1 MKRVVIF
8 HNGGIGDTIMAT
20 PMMQMLYDNGYAID
34 LLLHSSL
41 NKTIITGLN
50 IFENI
55 YVIDKKSYLLFFVL
69 KNFKKYDYLIGTVG
83 ADVKK
88 LQMLALLIGVKEWF
102 GKYNEKNRHRI
113 DENIDAVKELLHKSQ
128 VKQSPYV
135 YLQENEKIIEKY
147 IEKNKKN
154 LGFAIGSGKNQK
166 FKRWDIENYKKLF
179 EKYQDENILVF
190 IGPDEIDLKKQL
202 RECKNIT
209 VVNESLKDT
218 IAIINHLDLLVGND
232 NGLMH
237 IGYALKK
244 KTLTLY
250 GMTNR
255 LEIGGYDEKIN
266 HYIDLELSCREN
278 GCFDSKIWG
287 IRCVRDS
294 FACLEKITPKMVRDR
309 IDAILKENR

>member
-1 MKRVVIF
+1 MKRVIIF

-20 PMMQMLYDNGYAID
+20 PMMQMLYDNGYTID

-55 YVIDKKSYLLFFVL
+55 YVIDKKSHLFFFAL
-69 KNFKKYDYLIGTVG
+69 RNFKKYDYLIGTVG

-88 LQMLALLIGVKEWF
+88 LQKLSLLIGAKKWF

-113 DENIDAVKELLHKSQ
+113 DENIDVVRDLLQKNQ
-128 VKQSPYV
+128 IKRDPYV

-147 IEKNKKN
+147 IEKYRKN
-154 LGFAIGSGKNQK
+154 IGFAIGSGKNQK

-190 IGPDEIDLKKQL
+190 IGPDETDLKKQL
-202 RECKNIT
+202 KECKNIT
-209 VVNESLKDT
+209 VVDESLINT

-255 LEIGGYDEKIN
+255 LEIGGYDERIN
-266 HYIDLELSCREN
+266 HSIDLELPCRES

-287 IRCVRDS
+287 IRCIKAS
-294 FACLEKITPKMVRDR
+294 FECLDKITPKMVENK
-309 IDAILKENR
+309 IEAILKENV